1 MTHHN
6 IVFINIPDF
15 RPWLVAGQFP
25 FLSSWLSPHP
35 KHLRYWANIPDH
47 YTLVPIAQG
56 SDSRQPGIAPLLQNL
71 LKLLQV
77 ATLNLL
83 TLHHLFPPT
92 ETTIKV
98 PSHSFPLSLCSLYNT
113 DTLLNDADW
122 SSVFSPG
129 NYEYNK
135 LKISPVSFLI
145 CTTIPHSTYV
155 WNTHAVDFLWGCL
168 LAICTSSFLKCL
180 FTSFSH

>member
-6 IVFINIPDF
+6 VVFINIPDF

-35 KHLRYWANIPDH
+35 KHLRYWANIPGH

-56 SDSRQPGIAPLLQNL
+56 SGSRQPGIAPILQNL

-77 ATLNLL
+77 ATLNIT
-83 TLHHLFPPT
+83 TLHYPFLPT

-98 PSHSFPLSLCSLYNT
+98 PSHSFPLSLCPVYNT
-113 DTLLNDADW
+113 DTLLNDAGGVLCFPQGTMSIINCKNL
-122 SSVFSPG
+122 SSF
-129 NYEYNK
+129 
-135 LKISPVSFLI
+135 SFLI

-155 WNTHAVDFLWGCL
+155 
-168 LAICTSSFLKCL
+168 
-180 FTSFSH
+180 